1 MRQIIRLVLL
11 GLFTFLVVTVAAF
24 RYLEWWQAILASA
37 ATFLLLIYGA
47 KLLIKTAIGRMG
59 EFAAG
64 MFRTKSQV
72 LRNATVD
79 VHSVKPADPPRELVE
94 AAGKDP
100 ADYDPEADDCGYD
113 PEAAKAELRR
123 NRWYVIDVSIHPG
136 PAAAGP
142 MKHWDLDDLQLVPSD
157 VEVSEKDLGAAAEV
171 EEFAPSQ
178 VELYSEGEF
187 LSPDGPK
194 VRGPQRLRLTVAI
207 PKTVDEVKFRY
218 YFEAFGLVK
227 LPAPPLLGPAKRG
240 ADFD

>member
-47 KLLIKTAIGRMG
+47 KLLIQSALGRMG
-59 EFAAG
+59 ELAAG

-79 VHSVKPADPPRELVE
+79 VHSVKPADSPRELVE
-94 AAGKDP
+94 AAEKDP
-100 ADYDPEADDCGYD
+100 AECDPEDEDCGHD
-113 PEAAKAELRR
+113 PAAAKAELRR
-123 NRWYVIDVSIHPG
+123 NRWYVIDVSIHPD
-136 PAAAGP
+136 PASAGP

-157 VEVSEKDLGAAAEV
+157 VDVSEKEWSAMEET

-178 VELYSEGEF
+178 VELYVDGEF

-194 VRGPQRLRLTVAI
+194 VRGPQRVRLTVAI

-227 LPAPPLLGPAKRG
+227 LPAPPLLGPAKRQ
-240 ADFD
+240 ADPD